1 MMDFPL
7 IGNKTCN
14 FFLMIFEGK
23 FISSCALICIDAYL
37 TKEKKRGGGGKKKEK
52 KKKAYKFK
60 REMNFKIKSI
70 MMKVFSPT
78 SNSNQISNACRQFN
92 KCF

>member
-1 MMDFPL
+1 MAQLKIVFNKNALICIRIYMHIYLMMDFPL

-37 TKEKKRGGGGKKKEK
+37 TKEKKRGGGGRKKGKKKEG
-52 KKKAYKFK
+52 
-60 REMNFKIKSI
+60 I
-70 MMKVFSPT
+70 
-78 SNSNQISNACRQFN
+78 
-92 KCF
+92 